1 MLTCPLRLSEETLP
15 GVRPKPDPVF
25 SPKWQRILKISGH
38 QNQKKL
44 QKCPQSRPSK
54 NSPNKSS
61 NLHGHK
67 QTIYKAWLHT
77 FLICDLKPLSKVL
90 SPTSKMLK
98 LRTEKIRFTQGHTP
112 NLTEAESWWPN
123 FLTLEALFSL
133 HYKMDSSDHFLLQT
147 KDADPELE
155 RLAQV
160 SFQSWHLI

>member
-1 MLTCPLRLSEETLP
+1 MSTITAFRKLP
-15 GVRPKPDPVF
+15 K
-25 SPKWQRILKISGH
+25 Q
-38 QNQKKL
+38 
-44 QKCPQSRPSK
+44 
-54 NSPNKSS
+54 SS

-98 LRTEKIRFTQGHTP
+98 LRTEKIRFTQGHAP

-160 SFQSWHLI
+160 SF